1 MRKYIHKLGLFG
13 AVLTFALIS
22 GATALALP
30 PQAEVRAQRQDETTI
45 PDRAPSDPASQ
56 NQGTARLAD
65 AKLKACQNRE
75 KAITNIMSRIAD
87 RGQKH
92 FTLFSTIADRTEAF
106 YADKGN
112 ILSNYEALVVDVN
125 NKAVAAQAALDT
137 LKTSSTSFSCDGTDP
152 KGFVDSFKSDLK
164 AEISALQDYR
174 TSVKNL
180 IVGVKSVQGTV
191 TATDATDTAGGN

>member
-1 MRKYIHKLGLFG
+1 MRKYINKLGLFG
-13 AVLTFALIS
+13 AVLAFALIG

-30 PQAEVRAQRQDETTI
+30 PQADARAQRQDTTTI
-45 PDRAPSDPASQ
+45 PDRAPTDPASQ
-56 NQGTARLAD
+56 NQGATRLAD

-87 RGQKH
+87 RGQKQ
-92 FTLFSTIADRTEAF
+92 FTLFGTIADRTEAF

-112 ILSNYEALVVDVN
+112 TLSNYDALVVDVN
-125 NKAVAAQAALDT
+125 AKAIAAQAVLDT
-137 LKTSSTSFSCDGTDP
+137 LKTNSTNFSCDGTDP